1 MKPATFEYVRP
12 DSLQVALKLLSTH
25 ENVKILAGGQSL
37 MPMINMRFV
46 LPNLVLDLGRI
57 PGMNE
62 IQLSGDNV
70 FIGAMTRQREIIDSA
85 LLKDRC
91 PILEEATRLIGHR
104 QTRNWGTIGGSL
116 CHLDPAAELPV
127 VARALD
133 AVVHIESIKGK
144 RTLAISDLPIFYM
157 TPAIEPD
164 EIVTKI
170 EFKSWKQGHG
180 WGFAEFSRRAGDFA
194 IVSAAAII
202 ELEESKKVNR
212 ASLVIG
218 GVGAGPVRCVDAENI
233 LRNQIV
239 PNNFEDIYQC
249 LKNIEVGEDAQA
261 SERYRRKLINVM
273 VKRALL
279 DAFSRAQKV
288 FS

>member
-1 MKPATFEYVRP
+1 
-12 DSLQVALKLLSTH
+12 
-25 ENVKILAGGQSL
+25 
-37 MPMINMRFV
+37 
-46 LPNLVLDLGRI
+46 
-57 PGMNE
+57 
-62 IQLSGDNV
+62 
-70 FIGAMTRQREIIDSA
+70 
-85 LLKDRC
+85 
-91 PILEEATRLIGHR
+91 
-104 QTRNWGTIGGSL
+104 
-116 CHLDPAAELPV
+116 
-127 VARALD
+127 
-133 AVVHIESIKGK
+133 
-144 RTLAISDLPIFYM
+144 M